1 MTEVLLSSRCRA
13 VCNTTTNTETLL
25 FYSFRPTFSKVCKN
39 THPSLIYQTSPSLQ
53 LGQMFTS
60 VPRQLKERQGPL
72 VGEVDRLA
80 PP

>member
-39 THPSLIYQTSPSLQ
+39 THPSLIYSLQ
-53 LGQMFTS
+53 LGQVFTS